1 MEWWNNFVDWLLSDD
16 GQRIITTAVV
26 PFVAIIVAAII
37 GASIGRGSARRVIA
51 FHDRELKAA
60 AVTALIGVGRK
71 AASWSTLVADE
82 KQRVEHQS
90 NEAEVRVR
98 LLPLTGASLAADWAA
113 HQLADMKKNSASFSF
128 QAEQTLIEYRD
139 RLIEWQYKPSRAKK
153 LFALDLDRWRY
164 EDTGVDKD
172 LVEKQQQW
180 AQEQLTAEPLPAE
193 PQTPAAPSAIAIG
206 AAAATTHAPTSTT
219 AFAPESAAPRVPDA
233 STRAFTAPVVVPVVS
248 NESDDSAADDDAI
261 VDNAPTGPVST
272 MHHDD
277 PADAVDDEPVERSP
291 FSPPVTAST
300 VRERI
305 LPDRPTPAP

>member
-1 MEWWNNFVDWLLSDD
+1 MQWWNNFVDWLLSDD

-26 PFVAIIVAAII
+26 PFVAIIVAALI

-71 AASWSTLVADE
+71 AASWSTLVAEE

-180 AQEQLTAEPLPAE
+180 AQEQLTTE
-193 PQTPAAPSAIAIG
+193 PQPSTVTPAAATAAGAGFAAGSAG
-206 AAAATTHAPTSTT
+206 
-219 AFAPESAAPRVPDA
+219 FAPETAAPRVPDA
-233 STRAFTAPVVVPVVS
+233 STRAFTAPVIVPVPAS
-248 NESDDSAADDDAI
+248 TSDDLGDSADLGEADETVVDD
-261 VDNAPTGPVST
+261 APTGPVST
-272 MHHDD
+272 MNSDSADD
-277 PADAVDDEPVERSP
+277 FDDEPAERSP